1 LEENHVIKRLT
12 LYWEINHPPF
22 LTQFQIS
29 RRPITIGYVR
39 SDMYIEGRTEQE
51 QVALKVGQRPNQ
63 LPLSADTQ
71 VPDRDEIP

>member
-1 LEENHVIKRLT
+1 
-12 LYWEINHPPF
+12 
-22 LTQFQIS
+22 
-29 RRPITIGYVR
+29 
-39 SDMYIEGRTEQE
+39 MYIEGRTEQE